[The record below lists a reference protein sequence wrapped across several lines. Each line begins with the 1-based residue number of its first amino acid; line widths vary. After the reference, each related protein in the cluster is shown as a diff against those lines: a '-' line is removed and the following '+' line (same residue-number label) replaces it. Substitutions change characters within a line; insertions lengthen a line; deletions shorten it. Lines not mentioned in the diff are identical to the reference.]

1 MSELVDKFLK
11 IQDISDLSNVLSI
24 PVGTLIYYSN
34 YNSPQN
40 AYKEK
45 EIKKKNGGTR
55 IIYAPNKQ
63 LKLIQKRIAEILN
76 ELYTPKFITHGYTK
90 GRSIVSNA
98 TVHKNKTCVLNID
111 LKDFFDT
118 IHIGRVIGLFKS
130 NPFCFN
136 ADIANKLAYLVCY
149 KRRLPQGAPTSP
161 IISNFICRRLDNDL
175 IKLTSKYKIVCTRY
189 CDDITIST
197 DFNSLPPGILTYQD
211 NHYFIGAE
219 LESVIRGNDFF
230 LNYDKLRCQLK
241 RNRQTVTGLVVNKKV
256 NIQKSKY
263 RHLRAIMHSVEKNG
277 LKETAKRNNFFNK
290 DGEGDI
296 EAFKRYLRGTIEYY
310 KMVLSVSNAKYQK
323 IARQYNK
330 NVEEGI
336 FEIVPIQSELIEEG
350 VFIIETSKNNGTAFY
365 VKGIGLVTCLHNV
378 YNINIRPLDCDRLIK
393 DLYKTVSIHYPR
405 KKEKVFKFSYISAS
419 LNDDLLVLK
428 LENEPKYGFKI
439 STNETY
445 EKNKK
450 LLTTIGYPTE
460 NESHINTD
468 CRISYKIVWTEIP
481 LCVIDKTIY
490 YGDSGGPVLD
500 ENNNVIGYID
510 RGNELGRDE
519 EENYNAFCPIT
530 RLIELIERQ
539 KKIDAVFNRIGM

>member
-130 NPFCFN
+130 KPFCFN

-161 IISNFICRRLDNDL
+161 IISNFICRSLDNDL

-219 LESVIRGNDFF
+219 LESVIRRNDFL

-263 RHLRAIMHSVEKNG
+263 RHFRAIMHSVEKNG
-277 LKETAKRNNFFNK
+277 LKETAERNEIFNK
-290 DGEGDI
+290 DGEVDI
-296 EAFKRYLRGTIEYY
+296 EKFKRYLRGTIEYY
-310 KMVLSVSNAKYQK
+310 KMVLSPSSNKYQRF
-323 IARQYNK
+323 AHQYNTF
-330 NVEEGI
+330 VEKDKLK
-336 FEIVPIQSELIEEG
+336 VPPSFDDLQNTAVYMIEDHG
-350 VFIIETSKNNGTAFY
+350 FINQGTAFY
-365 VKGIGLVTCLHNV
+365 VQGVGFVTCLHNV
-378 YNINIRPLDCDRLIK
+378 YNLSELDAKKLNEELDGYVV
-393 DLYKTVSIHYPR
+393 LYLPTQPD
-405 KKEKVFKFSYISAS
+405 KKYKAKCVVAS
-419 LNDDLLVLK
+419 TKYDLLVLK
-428 LENEPKYGFKI
+428 IEENPKLGYEI
-439 STNETY
+439 NTNPNYARNVET
-445 EKNKK
+445 
-450 LLTTIGYPTE
+450 LATIGYPSSSSPHV
-460 NESHINTD
+460 NRNA
-468 CRISYKIVWTEIP
+468 RITYKEDRKGMILYCISE
-481 LCVIDKTIY
+481 TIY
-490 YGDSGGPVLD
+490 CGDSGGPVLD
-500 ENNNVIGYID
+500 KNNHVVGYID
-510 RGNELGRDE
+510 RGNKIGEKE
-519 EENYNAFCPIT
+519 EEYNAFCPIT
-530 RLIELIERQ
+530 HLLEI
-539 KKIDAVFNRIGM
+539 IDYSK

>member
-130 NPFCFN
+130 KPFCFN

-161 IISNFICRRLDNDL
+161 IISNFICRSLDNDL

-219 LESVIRGNDFF
+219 LESVIRGNDFL

-263 RHLRAIMHSVEKNG
+263 RHFRAIMHSVEKNG
-277 LKETAKRNNFFNK
+277 LKETAERNEIFNK
-290 DGEGDI
+290 DGEVDI
-296 EAFKRYLRGTIEYY
+296 EKFKRYLRGTIEYY
-310 KMVLSVSNAKYQK
+310 KMVLSPSSNKYQRF
-323 IARQYNK
+323 AHQYNTF
-330 NVEEGI
+330 VEKDKLK
-336 FEIVPIQSELIEEG
+336 VPPSFDDLQNTAVYMIEDHG
-350 VFIIETSKNNGTAFY
+350 FINQGTAFY
-365 VKGIGLVTCLHNV
+365 VQGVGFVTCLHNV
-378 YNINIRPLDCDRLIK
+378 YNLSELDAKKLNEELDGYVV
-393 DLYKTVSIHYPR
+393 LYLPTQPD
-405 KKEKVFKFSYISAS
+405 KKYKAKCVVAS
-419 LNDDLLVLK
+419 TKYDLLVLK
-428 LENEPKYGFKI
+428 IEENPKLGYEI
-439 STNETY
+439 NTNPNYARNVET
-445 EKNKK
+445 
-450 LLTTIGYPTE
+450 LATIGYPSSSSPHV
-460 NESHINTD
+460 NRNA
-468 CRISYKIVWTEIP
+468 RITYKEDRKGMILYCISE
-481 LCVIDKTIY
+481 TIY
-490 YGDSGGPVLD
+490 CGDSGGPVLD
-500 ENNNVIGYID
+500 KNNHVVGYID
-510 RGNELGRDE
+510 RGNKIGEKE
-519 EENYNAFCPIT
+519 EEYNAFCPIT
-530 RLIELIERQ
+530 HLLEI
-539 KKIDAVFNRIGM
+539 IDYSK

>member
-1 MSELVDKFLK
+1 MFELVDKFLK

-130 NPFCFN
+130 KPFCFN
-136 ADIANKLAYLVCY
+136 ADIANQLAYLVCY

-197 DFNSLPPGILTYQD
+197 DFNSLPPSILTYQD

-219 LESVIRGNDFF
+219 LESVIRGNDFL

-263 RHLRAIMHSVEKNG
+263 RHFRAIMHSVEKNG
-277 LKETAKRNNFFNK
+277 LKETAERNEFFNK

-296 EAFKRYLRGTIEYY
+296 ETFKRYLRGTIEYY
-310 KMVLSVSNAKYQK
+310 KMVLSPSSNKYQRF
-323 IARQYNK
+323 AHQYNIF
-330 NVEEGI
+330 VEKDKLK
-336 FEIVPIQSELIEEG
+336 VPPSFDDLQNTAVYMIEDHG
-350 VFIIETSKNNGTAFY
+350 FINQGTAFY
-365 VKGIGLVTCLHNV
+365 VQGVGFVTCLHNV
-378 YNINIRPLDCDRLIK
+378 YNLSELDAKKLNEELDGFVVLYLPTQPDKKYKAKCVVASTKYDLI
-393 DLYKTVSIHYPR
+393 
-405 KKEKVFKFSYISAS
+405 
-419 LNDDLLVLK
+419 VLK
-428 LENEPKYGFKI
+428 IEENPKLGYEI
-439 STNETY
+439 NTNPNYARNVET
-445 EKNKK
+445 
-450 LLTTIGYPTE
+450 LATIGYPSSSSPHV
-460 NESHINTD
+460 NRNA
-468 CRISYKIVWTEIP
+468 RITYKEDRKGMILYCISE
-481 LCVIDKTIY
+481 TIY
-490 YGDSGGPVLD
+490 CGDSGGPVLD
-500 ENNNVIGYID
+500 KNNHVVGYID
-510 RGNELGRDE
+510 RGNKIGEKE
-519 EENYNAFCPIT
+519 EEYNAFCPIT
-530 RLIELIERQ
+530 HLLEI
-539 KKIDAVFNRIGM
+539 IDYSK

>member
-24 PVGTLIYYSN
+24 PEGTLIYYSN

-45 EIKKKNGGTR
+45 EIRKKNGGTR

-98 TVHKNKTCVLNID
+98 TVHKNKACVLNID

-130 NPFCFN
+130 KPFCFN

-197 DFNSLPPGILTYQD
+197 DFNSLPPSILTYQD

-219 LESVIRGNDFF
+219 LESVIRGNDFL

-263 RHLRAIMHSVEKNG
+263 RHFRAIMHSVEKNG
-277 LKETAKRNNFFNK
+277 LKETAERNDLFNK

-296 EAFKRYLRGTIEYY
+296 ETFKRFLRGTIEYY
-310 KMVLSVSNAKYQK
+310 KMVLSPSSNKYQRF
-323 IARQYNK
+323 AHQYNTF
-330 NVEEGI
+330 VEKDKLK
-336 FEIVPIQSELIEEG
+336 VPPSFDDLQNTAVYMIEDHG
-350 VFIIETSKNNGTAFY
+350 FINQGTAFY
-365 VKGIGLVTCLHNV
+365 VQGVGFVTCLHNV
-378 YNINIRPLDCDRLIK
+378 YNLSELD
-393 DLYKTVSIHYPR
+393 
-405 KKEKVFKFSYISAS
+405 A
-419 LNDDLLVLK
+419 
-428 LENEPKYGFKI
+428 
-439 STNETY
+439 
-445 EKNKK
+445 KK
-450 LLTTIGYPTE
+450 LNEELDGFVVLYLPTQPDKKYKAKCVAASTEYDLIVLEIEENPKLGYEINTNPNYARNVETFATIGYPSSSSPHVNKNARITYKE
-460 NESHINTD
+460 ERNEMILY
-468 CRISYKIVWTEIP
+468 CISE
-481 LCVIDKTIY
+481 TIY
-490 YGDSGGPVLD
+490 CGDSGGPVLD
-500 ENNNVIGYID
+500 KNNHVVGYID
-510 RGNELGRDE
+510 RGNKKGEKE
-519 EENYNAFCPIT
+519 EEYNAFCPIT
-530 RLIELIERQ
+530 HLLEI
-539 KKIDAVFNRIGM
+539 IDYNK

>member
-76 ELYTPKFITHGYTK
+76 DLYTPKFITHGYTK

-98 TVHKNKTCVLNID
+98 TVHKNKNCVLNID

-130 NPFCFN
+130 KPFCFN

-161 IISNFICRRLDNDL
+161 IISNFICRSLDNDL

-219 LESVIRGNDFF
+219 LESVIRGNDFL

-263 RHLRAIMHSVEKNG
+263 RHFRAIMHSVEKNG
-277 LKETAKRNNFFNK
+277 LKETAERNEFFNK

-296 EAFKRYLRGTIEYY
+296 ETFKRYLRGTIEYY
-310 KMVLSVSNAKYQK
+310 KMVLSPSSNKYQRF
-323 IARQYNK
+323 AHQYNTF
-330 NVEEGI
+330 VEKDKLK
-336 FEIVPIQSELIEEG
+336 VPPSFDDLQNTA
-350 VFIIETSKNNGTAFY
+350 VYIIEDHGFINQGTAFY
-365 VKGIGLVTCLHNV
+365 VQGVGFVTCLHNV
-378 YNINIRPLDCDRLIK
+378 YDSSELDAKKLNEELDGFVVLYLPTKPDKKYKAKCVVASTKYDLI
-393 DLYKTVSIHYPR
+393 
-405 KKEKVFKFSYISAS
+405 
-419 LNDDLLVLK
+419 VLK
-428 LENEPKYGFKI
+428 IEENPKLGYEI
-439 STNETY
+439 NTNPNYARNVET
-445 EKNKK
+445 
-450 LLTTIGYPTE
+450 LATIGYPSSSSPHV
-460 NESHINTD
+460 NRNA
-468 CRISYKIVWTEIP
+468 RITYKEDRKGMILYCISE
-481 LCVIDKTIY
+481 TIY
-490 YGDSGGPVLD
+490 CGDSGGPVLD
-500 ENNNVIGYID
+500 KNNHVVGYID
-510 RGNELGRDE
+510 RGNKIGEKE
-519 EENYNAFCPIT
+519 EEYNAFCPIT
-530 RLIELIERQ
+530 HLLEI
-539 KKIDAVFNRIGM
+539 IDNSK

>member
-24 PVGTLIYYSN
+24 PVGTLIYFSN

-98 TVHKNKTCVLNID
+98 TVHKNKTWVLNID

-130 NPFCFN
+130 KPFCFN

-197 DFNSLPPGILTYQD
+197 DFNSLPPSILTYQD

-219 LESVIRGNDFF
+219 LESVIRGNDFL

-263 RHLRAIMHSVEKNG
+263 RHFRAIMHSVEKNG
-277 LKETAKRNNFFNK
+277 LKETAERNDLFNK

-296 EAFKRYLRGTIEYY
+296 ETFKRFLRGTIEYY
-310 KMVLSVSNAKYQK
+310 KMVLSPSSNKYQRF
-323 IARQYNK
+323 AHQYNTF
-330 NVEEGI
+330 VEKDKLK
-336 FEIVPIQSELIEEG
+336 VPPSFDDLQNTAVYMIEDHG
-350 VFIIETSKNNGTAFY
+350 FINQGTAFY
-365 VKGIGLVTCLHNV
+365 VQGVGFVTCLHNV
-378 YNINIRPLDCDRLIK
+378 YNLSELD
-393 DLYKTVSIHYPR
+393 
-405 KKEKVFKFSYISAS
+405 A
-419 LNDDLLVLK
+419 
-428 LENEPKYGFKI
+428 
-439 STNETY
+439 
-445 EKNKK
+445 KK
-450 LLTTIGYPTE
+450 LNEELDGFVVLYLPTQPDKKYKAKCVAASTEYDLIVLEIEENPKLGYEINTNPNYARNVETFATIGYPSSSSPHVNKNARITYKE
-460 NESHINTD
+460 ERNEMILY
-468 CRISYKIVWTEIP
+468 CISE
-481 LCVIDKTIY
+481 TIY
-490 YGDSGGPVLD
+490 CGDSGGPVLD
-500 ENNNVIGYID
+500 KNNHVVGYID
-510 RGNELGRDE
+510 RGNKKGEKE
-519 EENYNAFCPIT
+519 EEYNAFCPIT
-530 RLIELIERQ
+530 HLLEI
-539 KKIDAVFNRIGM
+539 IDYSK

>member
-98 TVHKNKTCVLNID
+98 TAHKNKTCVLNID

-130 NPFCFN
+130 KPFCFN
-136 ADIANKLAYLVCY
+136 TDIANKLAYLVCY

-197 DFNSLPPGILTYQD
+197 DFNSLPPSILTYQD

-219 LESVIRGNDFF
+219 LESVIRGNDFL

-263 RHLRAIMHSVEKNG
+263 RHFRAIMHAVEKNG
-277 LKETAKRNNFFNK
+277 LKETAERNEFFNK

-296 EAFKRYLRGTIEYY
+296 ETFKRYLRGTIEYY
-310 KMVLSVSNAKYQK
+310 KMVLSPSSNKYQRF
-323 IARQYNK
+323 AHQYNIF
-330 NVEEGI
+330 VEKDKLK
-336 FEIVPIQSELIEEG
+336 VPPSFDDLQNTAVYMIEDHG
-350 VFIIETSKNNGTAFY
+350 FINQGTAFY
-365 VKGIGLVTCLHNV
+365 VQGVGFVTCLHNV
-378 YNINIRPLDCDRLIK
+378 YNLSELDAKKLNEELDGFVVLYLPTQPDKKYKAKCVVASTKYDLI
-393 DLYKTVSIHYPR
+393 
-405 KKEKVFKFSYISAS
+405 
-419 LNDDLLVLK
+419 VLK
-428 LENEPKYGFKI
+428 IEENPKLGYEI
-439 STNETY
+439 NTNPNYARNVET
-445 EKNKK
+445 
-450 LLTTIGYPTE
+450 LATIGYPSSSSPHV
-460 NESHINTD
+460 NRNA
-468 CRISYKIVWTEIP
+468 RITYKEDRKGMILYCISE
-481 LCVIDKTIY
+481 TIY
-490 YGDSGGPVLD
+490 CGDSGGPVLD
-500 ENNNVIGYID
+500 KNNHVVGYID
-510 RGNELGRDE
+510 RGNKIGEKE
-519 EENYNAFCPIT
+519 EEYNAFCPIT
-530 RLIELIERQ
+530 HLLEI
-539 KKIDAVFNRIGM
+539 IDYSK

>member
-98 TVHKNKTCVLNID
+98 TAHKNKTCVLNID

-130 NPFCFN
+130 KPFCFN
-136 ADIANKLAYLVCY
+136 TDIANKLAYLVCY

-197 DFNSLPPGILTYQD
+197 DFNSLPPSILTYQD

-219 LESVIRGNDFF
+219 LESVIRGNDFL

-263 RHLRAIMHSVEKNG
+263 RHFRAIMHSVEKNG
-277 LKETAKRNNFFNK
+277 LKETAERNEFFNK

-296 EAFKRYLRGTIEYY
+296 ETFKRYLRGTIEYY
-310 KMVLSVSNAKYQK
+310 KMVLSPSSNKYQRF
-323 IARQYNK
+323 AHQYNIF
-330 NVEEGI
+330 VEKDKLK
-336 FEIVPIQSELIEEG
+336 VPPSFDDLQNTAVYMIEDHG
-350 VFIIETSKNNGTAFY
+350 FINQGTAFY
-365 VKGIGLVTCLHNV
+365 VQGVGFVTCLHNV
-378 YNINIRPLDCDRLIK
+378 YNLSELDAKKLNEELDGFVVLYLPTQPDKKYKAKCVVASTKYDLI
-393 DLYKTVSIHYPR
+393 
-405 KKEKVFKFSYISAS
+405 
-419 LNDDLLVLK
+419 VLK
-428 LENEPKYGFKI
+428 IEENPKLGYEI
-439 STNETY
+439 NTNPNYARNVET
-445 EKNKK
+445 
-450 LLTTIGYPTE
+450 LATIGYPSSSSPHV
-460 NESHINTD
+460 NRNA
-468 CRISYKIVWTEIP
+468 RITYKEDRKGMILYCISE
-481 LCVIDKTIY
+481 TIY
-490 YGDSGGPVLD
+490 CGDSGGPVLD
-500 ENNNVIGYID
+500 KNNHVVGYID
-510 RGNELGRDE
+510 RGNKIGEKE
-519 EENYNAFCPIT
+519 EEYNAFCPIT
-530 RLIELIERQ
+530 HLLEI
-539 KKIDAVFNRIGM
+539 IDYSK

>member
-98 TVHKNKTCVLNID
+98 TAHKNKTCVLNID

-130 NPFCFN
+130 KPFCFN
-136 ADIANKLAYLVCY
+136 TDIANKLAYLVCY

-175 IKLTSKYKIVCTRY
+175 IKLTSKYKTVCTRY

-197 DFNSLPPGILTYQD
+197 DFNSLPPSILTYQD

-219 LESVIRGNDFF
+219 LESVIRGNDFL

-263 RHLRAIMHSVEKNG
+263 RHFRAIMHSVEKNG
-277 LKETAKRNNFFNK
+277 LKETAERNEFFNK

-296 EAFKRYLRGTIEYY
+296 ETFKRYLRGTIEYY
-310 KMVLSVSNAKYQK
+310 KMVLSPSSNKYQRF
-323 IARQYNK
+323 AHQYNTF
-330 NVEEGI
+330 VEKDKLK
-336 FEIVPIQSELIEEG
+336 VPPSFDDLQNTAVYMIEDHG
-350 VFIIETSKNNGTAFY
+350 FINQGTAFY
-365 VKGIGLVTCLHNV
+365 VQGVGFVTCLHNV
-378 YNINIRPLDCDRLIK
+378 YNLSELDAKKLNEELDGFVVLYLPTQPDKKYKAKCVVASTKYDLI
-393 DLYKTVSIHYPR
+393 
-405 KKEKVFKFSYISAS
+405 
-419 LNDDLLVLK
+419 VLK
-428 LENEPKYGFKI
+428 IEENPKLGYEI
-439 STNETY
+439 NTNPNYARNVET
-445 EKNKK
+445 
-450 LLTTIGYPTE
+450 LATIGYPSSSSPHV
-460 NESHINTD
+460 NRNA
-468 CRISYKIVWTEIP
+468 RITYKEDRKGMILYCISE
-481 LCVIDKTIY
+481 TIY
-490 YGDSGGPVLD
+490 CGDSGGPVLD
-500 ENNNVIGYID
+500 KNNHVVGYID
-510 RGNELGRDE
+510 RGNKIGEKE
-519 EENYNAFCPIT
+519 EEYNAFCPIT
-530 RLIELIERQ
+530 HLLEI
-539 KKIDAVFNRIGM
+539 IDYSK

>member
-24 PVGTLIYYSN
+24 PVGTLIYFSN

-55 IIYAPNKQ
+55 IIYAPNNQ

-76 ELYTPKFITHGYTK
+76 ELYAPKFITHGYTK

-130 NPFCFN
+130 KPFCFN

-197 DFNSLPPGILTYQD
+197 DFNSLPPGILTCQD

-219 LESVIRGNDFF
+219 LESVIRGNDFL

-263 RHLRAIMHSVEKNG
+263 RHFRAIMHSVEKNG
-277 LKETAKRNNFFNK
+277 LKETAERNEFFNK
-290 DGEGDI
+290 DGKCDI
-296 EAFKRYLRGTIEYY
+296 ETFKRYLRGTIEYY
-310 KMVLSVSNAKYQK
+310 KMVLSPSSDKYQRF
-323 IARQYNK
+323 AQQYNTY
-330 NVEEGI
+330 VEKDTLK
-336 FEIVPIQSELIEEG
+336 VPPSFDDLQNTA
-350 VFIIETSKNNGTAFY
+350 VYIIEDHANMNQGTAFF
-365 VKGIGLVTCLHNV
+365 VNNIGFVTCLHNV
-378 YNINIRPLDCDRLIK
+378 YKSSRLDIDKIK
-393 DLYKTVSIHYPR
+393 EVLLFAVLYLPSQPNKLYKAKYVAA
-405 KKEKVFKFSYISAS
+405 SAKY
-419 LNDDLLVLK
+419 DLLVLEIDENPK
-428 LENEPKYGFKI
+428 LGYEIN
-439 STNETY
+439 TNPNYARNVETVA
-445 EKNKK
+445 
-450 LLTTIGYPTE
+450 TIGYPSNSEPHVNRDATITYKE
-460 NESHINTD
+460 VRCGMTLY
-468 CRISYKIVWTEIP
+468 CISE
-481 LCVIDKTIY
+481 TIY
-490 YGDSGGPVLD
+490 CGDSGGPVLD
-500 ENNNVIGYID
+500 KNNHVVGYID
-510 RGNELGRDE
+510 RGNKIGEKE
-519 EENYNAFCPIT
+519 EEYNAFCPIT
-530 RLIELIERQ
+530 HLLEI
-539 KKIDAVFNRIGM
+539 IDYNK